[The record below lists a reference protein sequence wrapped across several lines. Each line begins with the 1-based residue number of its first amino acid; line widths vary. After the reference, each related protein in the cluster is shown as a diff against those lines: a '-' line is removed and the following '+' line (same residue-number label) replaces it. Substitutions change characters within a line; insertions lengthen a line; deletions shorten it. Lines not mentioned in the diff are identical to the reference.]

1 MMFHSS
7 QLNERIDR
15 LHKIALRLIYDDE
28 FLQRDRSCTI
38 HKNNSQELAT
48 EMFKLKHGLRSEGFE
63 SVFIVKNN
71 STRLR
76 AQNVI
81 FVYQKSRQNILEIV
95 HCNTSVQSSGSLP
108 VETKSI
114 AS

>member
-48 EMFKLKHGLRSEGFE
+48 EMFKLKHGLTSEDFE
-63 SVFIVKNN
+63 SMFIVKNN

-76 AQNVI
+76 SKRNFCVP
-81 FVYQKSRQNILEIV
+81 EIKTKYFG
-95 HCNTSVQSSGSLP
+95 NGSLQ
-108 VETKSI
+108 
-114 AS
+114 